1 VRDGAIVD
9 THCRDAAV
17 RATRELHERLGSE
30 PRVLATALQTV
41 GEKGHDGF
49 ALALVVADS

>member
-1 VRDGAIVD
+1 
-9 THCRDAAV
+9 V

-41 GEKGHDGF
+41 GAKGHDGF
-49 ALALVVADS
+49 ALALVIADS